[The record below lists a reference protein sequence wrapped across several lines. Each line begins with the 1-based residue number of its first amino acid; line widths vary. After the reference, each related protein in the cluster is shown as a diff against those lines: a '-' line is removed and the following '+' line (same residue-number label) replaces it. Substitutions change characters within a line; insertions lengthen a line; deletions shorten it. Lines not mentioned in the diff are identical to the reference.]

1 MFTAAWAKR
10 VSGCIPSDLPADWV
24 VINFAVAA
32 FVMQLYI
39 I

>member
-24 VINFAVAA
+24 VINLAVAA
-32 FVMQLYI
+32 FVVYI